1 MSALTGEVTF
11 TFEQVPETHRTLEA
25 DHTVTEQELPGVVN
39 VYANIGGGKLL
50 FTQFNGGKVIDAIQA
65 AKQAQAQAS
74 SQAQPQSSS
83 QEQPTQNPQ
92 VPAENQPPAQPD
104 QV

>member
-39 VYANIGGGKLL
+39 VYANIGGGRLL
-50 FTQFNGGKVIDAIQA
+50 FTQFNGGKVLEAIDTAR
-65 AKQAQAQAS
+65 KAQQ
-74 SQAQPQSSS
+74 QQPSEPSP
-83 QEQPTQNPQ
+83 EQQQQT
-92 VPAENQPPAQPD
+92 PPPD